1 MKIISAL
8 STLCLSAGLLVG
20 LSACQ
25 TTPSEKAQ
33 MEQRIQYLEQQL
45 AAEKEVN
52 NSVDAVAMRLASTND
67 PLFET
72 YKTLHSINTSVA
84 NDVSA
89 LSYVQGSYG
98 SDVRVYPLGG
108 ETASVSGVLLPKK
121 EQYARHY
128 PQIGMDNYSETL
140 SENVIVYPLEDSY
153 SPMRER
159 SVEAEPML
167 DQSNIQ
173 PVFTGA
179 AGRRLTAVNPQ
190 MKLSKAQS
198 YKAGT
203 RQTVRQTR
211 SLTRWSDSGA
221 VSQEPII
228 PTQNAAVGTAN
239 KAPRSVT
246 GY

>member
-8 STLCLSAGLLVG
+8 SILCVSVALA
-20 LSACQ
+20 ACQ
-25 TTPSEKAQ
+25 TTASEKAQ
-33 MEQRIQYLEQQL
+33 MESRIQYLEQQL

-72 YKTLHSINTSVA
+72 YKTLHSINNSVA

-89 LSYVQGSYG
+89 LSYVQGTYG
-98 SDVRVYPLGG
+98 SNVRVYPMGG
-108 ETASVSGVLLPKK
+108 QTASVSGVLQPKK

-128 PQIGMDNYSETL
+128 QQIGMDNYSENL
-140 SENVIVYPLEDSY
+140 SENVIFYPLEDSY

-167 DQSNIQ
+167 SQSNNVR
-173 PVFTGA
+173 PVVTAMTG
-179 AGRRLTAVNPQ
+179 RSLTAVNPQ
-190 MKLSKAQS
+190 MRLSKATS
-198 YKAGT
+198 YKPSAEQKT
-203 RQTVRQTR
+203 RQTRT
-211 SLTRWSDSGA
+211 LTRWSDSGGSA
-221 VSQEPII
+221 AEQVIPSQAR
-228 PTQNAAVGTAN
+228 PTGIAN
-239 KAPRSVT
+239 SAPRSLT

>member
-8 STLCLSAGLLVG
+8 STLFLSAGLLVG
-20 LSACQ
+20 LGACQ
-25 TTPSEKAQ
+25 TTTSEKAQ

-140 SENVIVYPLEDSY
+140 SEDVIVYPLEDSY

-159 SVEAEPML
+159 NVEAEPML
-167 DQSNIQ
+167 DQSNVQ

-198 YKAGT
+198 YKADT
-203 RQTVRQTR
+203 RQTARQTR

-228 PTQNAAVGTAN
+228 PTQNATVGAAD
-239 KAPRSVT
+239 KAPRSLT